1 MVLVVLDPV
10 RDQNVQLGHIFGADL
25 SSLGVR
31 VISVVMGVARVMV
44 CVSVIGT
51 IMRMVHVMVCVSVI
65 GMIMRMLHVT
75 VSVVTVTVSMA
86 CVVMGM

>member
-1 MVLVVLDPV
+1 VVLVVLDPV

-44 CVSVIGT
+44 CVSVIG
-51 IMRMVHVMVCVSVI
+51 
-65 GMIMRMLHVT
+65 MIMRMLHVT